1 MADESDIENIIVSN
15 DFKEK
20 MVKQRKP
27 FVMKYGSCVPEAHVY
42 FRHRETGGIIAISLH
57 SLAYEWPSAVISGKD
72 YLLCSMADMIELCD
86 ADEDY
91 FLMNN
96 IWRIIFDTVEEDY

>member
-1 MADESDIENIIVSN
+1 MTYESDIDDINAIN

-42 FRHRETGGIIAISLH
+42 FQHKETGRIIAISLH
-57 SLAYEWPSAVISGKD
+57 SLAHEWPSAVISSKD
-72 YLLCSMADMIELCD
+72 YLLCDMADMVELCD